1 VVALTRMSDDFSKAL
16 VANMADFGF
25 EISVD
30 LREGLAAYYNLLL
43 RWNDRLHLVAPCSAE
58 EFAVRHVL
66 ESLLLIN
73 HLPTGSKIVDVGS
86 GAGLPIIP
94 CMIVR
99 PDLVTT
105 LVESSQKK
113 SVFLREAMNQL
124 GLKGGTIIC
133 KTFEETPT
141 PDVAFVSCRALDEF
155 LSKLQALL
163 KWAPATSNLLLL
175 GGASLKV
182 ELDKVAADFCES
194 LIPHSNKRFLF
205 VVKKY

>member
-1 VVALTRMSDDFSKAL
+1 MTDDFSKAL
-16 VANMADFGF
+16 VASMEDFGF
-25 EISVD
+25 EISID
-30 LREGLAAYYNLLL
+30 LRERLAAYYNLLL

-58 EFAVRHVL
+58 EFALRHVL

-73 HLPTGSKIVDVGS
+73 HLPTGSKVADVGS

-124 GLKGGTIIC
+124 GLKGGKIIC

-141 PDVAFVSCRALDEF
+141 PEVAFVSCRALDEF
-155 LSKLQALL
+155 VAKLQVLL
-163 KWAPATSNLLLL
+163 KWAPATSTLLLL
-175 GGASLKV
+175 GGANLKE
-182 ELDKVAADFCES
+182 ELEMAAADFCET
-194 LIPHSNKRFLF
+194 LIPHSTRRFLF
-205 VVKKY
+205 VVKKH